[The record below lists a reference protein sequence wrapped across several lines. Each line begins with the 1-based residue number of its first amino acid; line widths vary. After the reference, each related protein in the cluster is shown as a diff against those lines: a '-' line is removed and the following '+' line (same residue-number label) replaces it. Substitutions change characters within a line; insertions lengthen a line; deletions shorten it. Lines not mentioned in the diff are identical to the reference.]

1 MPSTPR
7 PKGEARPATKAQQ
20 AALEAHPDAPEVPAG
35 AALVDPP
42 ERGLWRA
49 LVDADGALVRID
61 GKPVRVP

>member
-1 MPSTPR
+1 MPSRPR

-20 AALEAHPDAPEVPAG
+20 QALAEAEDAPDAPEG

-49 LVDADGALVRID
+49 LVDETGAVVEVD